1 MERFTLPGRHGL
13 DAEGWICRPVG
24 RPGPV
29 PAVLHIHGGPHLQFG
44 YTLDFRHTLWL
55 LAGWAVVLV
64 NPPGSSG
71 YGHAFAAALRGDWGG
86 IDHPYQMAA
95 LDHCAGQG
103 WVRADRL
110 AVTGTSYGG
119 FMTYTMLSRTDRF
132 RCAIVENG
140 VSNLYT
146 QALTSDNGTNLLH
159 QGGPAP
165 WDAPLDYLGRSPI
178 HHVARIRT
186 PLLIQHAEGDGRVTI
201 DQAEQMFAA
210 LRYLDREVELVR
222 YPHDSHFFSVMG
234 RPSNRVELMRRQLDW
249 FHRHLDAAA

>member
-1 MERFTLPGRHGL
+1 
-13 DAEGWICRPVG
+13 
-24 RPGPV
+24 
-29 PAVLHIHGGPHLQFG
+29 
-44 YTLDFRHTLWL
+44 
-55 LAGWAVVLV
+55 
-64 NPPGSSG
+64 
-71 YGHAFAAALRGDWGG
+71 
-86 IDHPYQMAA
+86 
-95 LDHCAGQG
+95 
-103 WVRADRL
+103 
-110 AVTGTSYGG
+110 
-119 FMTYTMLSRTDRF
+119 MTYTMLSRTDRF

-146 QALTSDNGTNLLH
+146 QALTSDNGTNLLQ